1 LTNRTH
7 SQSARRTRLT
17 AEQKQAVR
25 DRYYNVRNQW
35 CMTLETSEV
44 DWQRLF
50 DLHYEM
56 LQMEQAHPWIK
67 RAA

>member
-1 LTNRTH
+1 LKNRTH
-7 SQSARRTRLT
+7 SQSRRRTRLT

-25 DRYYNVRNQW
+25 DRYYNVRDQW
-35 CMTLETSEV
+35 CMTLETQQI

-50 DLHYEM
+50 DLHFEM
-56 LQMEQAHPWIK
+56 LQIEQAHPWIK